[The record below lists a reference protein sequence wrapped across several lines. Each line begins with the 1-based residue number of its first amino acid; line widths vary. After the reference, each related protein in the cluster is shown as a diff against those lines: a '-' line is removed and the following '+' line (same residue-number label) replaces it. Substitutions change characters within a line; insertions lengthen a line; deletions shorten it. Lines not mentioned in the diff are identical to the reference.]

1 MAPKWQ
7 GLTLGGLAAGR
18 LLPPAPLLRG
28 AAVGSAAPGRH
39 RSPGVGRCWGSH
51 FYQPAVF
58 ILHSFILCKKKK
70 RKKEILMSIQPL
82 IWIPEI
88 YFFLRFRQPGC
99 ELLCVRV
106 WACRSKQP
114 FMQCYTQGSQLFQGD
129 LASAFVLSECI
140 GKRQTKSHA
149 APMAH
154 QETAQLQHRVPAE
167 ASLGS
172 DRLHLKN
179 SWSHLWLL
187 LTQVYWLARAFTF
200 LFPLLSPCPSFCCFP
215 LHF

>member
-1 MAPKWQ
+1 MGWQ
-7 GLTLGGLAAGR
+7 QGACCPPPHCFGVLPWGARPRGGT
-18 LLPPAPLLRG
+18 G
-28 AAVGSAAPGRH
+28 AQVWA
-39 RSPGVGRCWGSH
+39 GVGALTSISPLFLSC
-51 FYQPAVF
+51 
-58 ILHSFILCKKKK
+58 IHSFFAKKKK

-106 WACRSKQP
+106 WACRSKHP

-154 QETAQLQHRVPAE
+154 QETELSCSTE
-167 ASLGS
+167 
-172 DRLHLKN
+172 RLLRHL
-179 SWSHLWLL
+179 
-187 LTQVYWLARAFTF
+187 
-200 LFPLLSPCPSFCCFP
+200 
-215 LHF
+215 